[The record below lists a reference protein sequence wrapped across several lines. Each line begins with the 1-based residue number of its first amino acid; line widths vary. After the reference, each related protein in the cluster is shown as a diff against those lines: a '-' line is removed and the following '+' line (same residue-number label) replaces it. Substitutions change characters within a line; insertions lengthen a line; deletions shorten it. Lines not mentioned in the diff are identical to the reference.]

1 MKYQKDTKQNSF
13 AVIIPAYNAEK
24 TLGRCVKSVLNQTKK
39 PNEVIIIN
47 DGSEDKT
54 SEVIENLASTNKLIK
69 YLFQSNEGVSKS
81 RNNGIMLAES
91 THVMF
96 LDADDYWMPTKIET
110 HIRHLHKH
118 ETCCASFTNYFI
130 EDLSRS
136 ELLFQNHRKN
146 LQPITKQ
153 NLALAQAVVHGS
165 ASSMVC
171 RRNLLLQVEGFDAN
185 LKFGED
191 LDLWVRLAQHFEICE
206 INKHET
212 VIVKDK
218 NSSQE
223 RMLTNKKSWLITDMY
238 LYIWSKNNIQFDS
251 KTDKRNARLL
261 LRIDIRKHYASF
273 RKILY
278 GFPMQLQKTYRGIF
292 RKLYRNYPC
301 YVIFLYADIRYDLFL
316 FLKRFF
322 NWTTRV

>member
-1 MKYQKDTKQNSF
+1 MKYQNVTKQNSF

-24 TLGRCVKSVLNQTKK
+24 TLERCVKSILNQTKK

-69 YLFQSNEGVSKS
+69 YLFQAHAGVSKS
-81 RNNGIMLAES
+81 RNSGIMLAES
-91 THVMF
+91 TQVMF
-96 LDADDYWMPTKIET
+96 LDADDYWIPTKIET
-110 HIRHLHKH
+110 HIRHLNEH
-118 ETCCASFTNYFI
+118 ETCSASFTNYFI
-130 EDLSRS
+130 EDLSKS
-136 ELLFQNHRKN
+136 QLLFQNHHKN
-146 LQPITKQ
+146 LHPITKQ

-191 LDLWVRLAQHFEICE
+191 LDLWVQLAQNFEICE
-206 INKHET
+206 INKYET

-223 RMLTNKKSWLITDMY
+223 RMLTNKKTWLITDMY
-238 LYIWSKNNIQFDS
+238 IYIWAKNNIQFDS
-251 KTDKRNARLL
+251 KNDKKNARLL
-261 LRIDIRKHYASF
+261 LRVDIRKHYASI

-278 GFPMQLQKTYRGIF
+278 GFPMQLQKTDSGIF

-301 YVIFLYADIRYDLFL
+301 YLFFLYSDIRYDLFI
-316 FLKRFF
+316 FLKKLFS
-322 NWTTRV
+322 WTKRV